1 MTQSHSK
8 FKVFISEPGKNGL
21 LNEDVPVA
29 ISRFVDQHNVAAKSI
44 GVEFKQSTGKVWF
57 TLGYAEGQG
66 THQVA
71 VKTVVLGQLGDDA
84 SALENALETAASGL
98 DNVICH
104 EFYVD
109 GTDTFVAV
117 FLQKL

>member
-44 GVEFKQSTGKVWF
+44 GVEFVEASGKVLLS
-57 TLGYAEGQG
+57 LGYAEGQG
-66 THQVA
+66 THQVT
-71 VKTVVLGQLGDDA
+71 VKTVSLGKLG
-84 SALENALETAASGL
+84 LEAAAIESALETAASGL
-98 DNVICH
+98 TDVICH

-109 GTDTFVAV
+109 GSGNFVAV
-117 FLQKL
+117 FLQKT